1 MGCAMIDLEILKQLC
16 EAKGISSCEEAVC
29 NQLEGLMKPL
39 VDEVIHDGLGS
50 VIGIKCANEIGP
62 KTMIATHADEV
73 GFFVKE
79 IETSGFLRLMP
90 VGSWWTHMLLGH
102 DFSVITRTGKEIK
115 GFIGSP
121 ATHGMPADKRSKTIA
136 MDDIYMDLG
145 VNDGEEVRALGI
157 AVGDMVVCDT
167 QFREMNNPDYLAGK
181 AFDNRASCAI
191 GLYVLQRLNG
201 IRHVPLSFGCTVQE
215 EPGLRGARTATDI
228 MHPDLAFAI
237 DTTLAGD
244 TPANS
249 NSCKLGGGVVI
260 SMLDSNT
267 IYHRGLIRY
276 VEKVCKEHNIP
287 YQYAVFNGGGT
298 DSGNIHKSFE
308 GVVNMT
314 LSIPIRYMHTNQS
327 IINKKDV
334 EACVDLLT
342 YIITEMNAET
352 FEAIVSRRPL

>member
-1 MGCAMIDLEILKQLC
+1 MVCAMIDLDILKQLS

-29 NQLEGLMKPL
+29 TQLESYMKPL
-39 VDEVIHDGLGS
+39 VDEVVYDGLGS
-50 VIGIKCANEIGP
+50 VIGIKCANERGP

-79 IETSGFLRLMP
+79 IEKSGFLRLIP

-102 DFSVITRTGKEIK
+102 DFSVITKAGKEIK

-276 VEKVCKEHNIP
+276 IEKVCKEHNIP

-327 IINKKDV
+327 VINKKDV

-352 FEAIVSRRPL
+352 FEAIVSRRSL